1 MSRTIEEITGM
12 FWHSVAAHLH
22 EAMSCKWLTIAGI
35 SNASGVPE
43 RMIEAMLS
51 GVPHKREPKISDI
64 IAVMAVFGIAPE
76 IDIFHTGGIRPVP
89 PSEDRQLS
97 ILDVLGQNFD
107 PTGNG
112 LSGGWV
118 PEGDRDD

>member
-1 MSRTIEEITGM
+1 MKTVEEITGM

-43 RMIEAMLS
+43 KLIEAMLS
-51 GVPHKREPKISDI
+51 GVPQKREPKISDI
-64 IAVMAVFGIAPE
+64 IAVMAVFDIAPE
-76 IDIFHTGGIRPVP
+76 IDVFQIHNIYAAKAPEPG
-89 PSEDRQLS
+89 ERQLS
-97 ILDVLGQNFD
+97 ILDVLGQ
-107 PTGNG
+107 
-112 LSGGWV
+112 GWA

>member
-1 MSRTIEEITGM
+1 MSRTIEEVTGM

-43 RMIEAMLS
+43 RLIEAMLS

-76 IDIFHTGGIRPVP
+76 IDTFIVDEFHANPKSEGG
-89 PSEDRQLS
+89 RQLS
-97 ILDVLGQNFD
+97 ILDVLGQ
-107 PTGNG
+107 
-112 LSGGWV
+112 GWE
-118 PEGDRDD
+118 PEGSRDD